1 MARIVIFITF
11 ILASVC
17 SKADNQVLLSELDNA
32 ISMRKQYDERKEKR
46 IEFLKA
52 EINKSAAAE
61 LRLKLY
67 DAIYQEYYVFKLDSA
82 LKYANEGYQLAQKSN
97 NQIYKDIFAMNRAL
111 SLSIGGLYTEA
122 LETMNSIN
130 TEHFNKQMN
139 FKYYSILYVLYQYK
153 VGFVGNLHYK
163 SIYLGKAKE
172 YLTKTL
178 QYLSP
183 KDSLYDNYM
192 SEKYFV
198 IDKDL
203 SKSKN
208 YNLSVIRKFK
218 DTYRE
223 YAQSCFSLASIYLQN
238 GDEEKYEE
246 YLIRSAIS
254 DIKNSN
260 KETPA
265 LQTLAFYLYEQ
276 GDKEIERAEKYI
288 NCSMDDA
295 MFFNNRLRILENS
308 RIMPKIMC
316 TYQNKVKKQNLN
328 LWFFGAFCLLLI
340 TGLMFTTYYIY
351 KQNTKLDA
359 KKKELADEKEKL
371 QDLNKQLHMLNG
383 QLVDTNKKREGLA
396 SIYIDLCAKYIDKL
410 VKYQTLVKRKIKANQ
425 AAELLTMISSTH
437 ISEEDAAIFLT
448 RFDRA
453 FMELYPSFVDEF
465 NSLLSEEAR
474 IKLKTPYTL
483 STELRTFALIRL
495 GVKNTTD
502 IARLLFLSNQT
513 IYNCR
518 SVVKSKAI
526 NKLTFEEDV
535 MKIM

>member
-1 MARIVIFITF
+1 MARILLFITL
-11 ILASVC
+11 ILASLC
-17 SKADNQVLLSELDNA
+17 SKADNQTLLKELDEA
-32 ISMRKQYDERKEKR
+32 INMRKQYDERKEKR
-46 IEFLKA
+46 IEMLKA
-52 EINKSAAAE
+52 EIGKATAAE
-61 LRLKLY
+61 LRLRLY
-67 DAIYQEYYVFKLDSA
+67 DDMYREYYVFKLDSA

-97 NQIYKDIFAMNRAL
+97 NQMYEDIFTLHRAL

-122 LETMNSIN
+122 LETMNSMN
-130 TEHFNKQMN
+130 TEQFDKQMN
-139 FKYYSILYVLYQYK
+139 FRYYSILYALYQYK
-153 VGFVGNLHYK
+153 VGFVGDLHYK
-163 SIYLGKAKE
+163 NVYLKKAKE
-172 YLTKTL
+172 YLAKTL
-178 QYLSP
+178 QNLSS
-183 KDSLYDNYM
+183 KDSLYEFYLG
-192 SEKYFV
+192 EKYFV
-198 IDKDL
+198 INKNL
-203 SKSKN
+203 LKSKTCH
-208 YNLSVIRKFK
+208 LSVIRKFK
-218 DTYRE
+218 DTNRE
-223 YAQSCFSLASIYLQN
+223 YAQSCFSLASIYQQN
-238 GDEEKYEE
+238 GDEGKYEE

-254 DIKNSN
+254 DIKYSN
-260 KETPA
+260 KETTA

-308 RIMPKIMC
+308 RIMPKIMS
-316 TYQNKVKKQNLN
+316 TYQNKVKTQNLN
-328 LWFFGAFCLLLI
+328 LWFFGAFCLLLV
-340 TGLMFTTYYIY
+340 TGLLFTTYYIY
-351 KQNTKLDA
+351 RQNTKLDA
-359 KKKELADEKEKL
+359 KKSELADEKEKL
-371 QDLNKQLHMLNG
+371 QGLNEQLHTLNG
-383 QLVDTNKKREGLA
+383 QLVDINKKREGLA

-465 NSLLSEEAR
+465 NSLLYEEAR

>member
-1 MARIVIFITF
+1 MARILLFITL
-11 ILASVC
+11 ILASSC
-17 SKADNQVLLSELDNA
+17 CKADNQALLKELDKTIN
-32 ISMRKQYDERKEKR
+32 MRKQYDERKEKR
-46 IEFLKA
+46 IEILKA
-52 EINKSAAAE
+52 EIGKVASTE
-61 LRLKLY
+61 LRLRLY
-67 DAIYQEYYVFKLDSA
+67 DDIYQEYYVFKLDSA
-82 LKYANEGYQLAQKSN
+82 LKYANEGYQLAQKNN
-97 NQIYKDIFAMNRAL
+97 NQMYKDIFALNRAL

-122 LETMNSIN
+122 LETLNSMD
-130 TEHFNKQMN
+130 TEYFDKQMN

-153 VGFVGNLHYK
+153 VGFVGNLRYK
-163 SIYLGKAKE
+163 NIYLGKAKE

-192 SEKYFV
+192 SEKCLV

-203 SKSKN
+203 TKSRN
-208 YNLSVIRKFK
+208 YNQSVIRKFK

-223 YAQSCFSLASIYLQN
+223 YAQSCFSLANIYLQE
-238 GDEEKYEE
+238 GDKDKYEE

-260 KETPA
+260 KETTA
-265 LQTLAFYLYEQ
+265 LQALAFHLYGQ

-295 MFFNNRLRILENS
+295 TFFNNRLRILENS
-308 RIMPKIMC
+308 RIMPKIMS
-316 TYQNKVKKQNLN
+316 TYQNKIKTQNFH
-328 LWFFGAFCLLLI
+328 LWLFGAFCLLLV
-340 TGLMFTTYYIY
+340 TGLLFTTYYIY
-351 KQNTKLDA
+351 NQKMKLHF
-359 KKKELADEKEKL
+359 KKRELAENNEKL
-371 QDLNKQLHMLNG
+371 QELNKQLHNLNE
-383 QLVDTNKKREGLA
+383 QLVDTNKKREELA

-425 AAELLTMISSTH
+425 TAELLTMISSTH
-437 ISEEDAAIFLT
+437 ISEEDAAIFIT
-448 RFDRA
+448 RFDKA
-453 FMELYPSFVDEF
+453 FLELYPSFVDEF
-465 NSLLSEEAR
+465 NSLLCEEAR
-474 IKLKTPYTL
+474 IKPKTPYTL

-518 SVVKSKAI
+518 SVIKSKAI

>member
-1 MARIVIFITF
+1 M
-11 ILASVC
+11 
-17 SKADNQVLLSELDNA
+17 
-32 ISMRKQYDERKEKR
+32 
-46 IEFLKA
+46 LKA
-52 EINKSAAAE
+52 EIDKAASVE

-82 LKYANEGYQLAQKSN
+82 LKYANEGYQMAQKSN
-97 NQIYKDIFAMNRAL
+97 NQMYEDIFAMNRAL
-111 SLSIGGLYTEA
+111 ALSIGGLYTEA
-122 LETMNSIN
+122 LETMNSMN
-130 TEHFNKQMN
+130 TGNFDKEMN

-163 SIYLGKAKE
+163 SIYQGKAKE

-192 SEKYFV
+192 SEKYYV
-198 IDKDL
+198 VDKDL
-203 SKSKN
+203 SKAKN
-208 YNLSVIRKFK
+208 YNLAVIRKFK

-223 YAQSCFSLASIYLQN
+223 YAQSCYSLANIYLQK
-238 GDEEKYEE
+238 GDKDKYED

-260 KETPA
+260 KETTA

-308 RIMPKIMC
+308 RIMPKIMS
-316 TYQNKVKKQNLN
+316 TYQNKVKTQNHH
-328 LWFFGAFCLLLI
+328 LWLFGAFCFVLVIGLL
-340 TGLMFTTYYIY
+340 FTTYYIY

-359 KKKELADEKEKL
+359 KKKELAGYNDKL
-371 QDLNKQLHMLNG
+371 QGLNKQLHTLNG

-448 RFDRA
+448 RFDKA

-465 NSLLSEEAR
+465 NSLLCEEAH